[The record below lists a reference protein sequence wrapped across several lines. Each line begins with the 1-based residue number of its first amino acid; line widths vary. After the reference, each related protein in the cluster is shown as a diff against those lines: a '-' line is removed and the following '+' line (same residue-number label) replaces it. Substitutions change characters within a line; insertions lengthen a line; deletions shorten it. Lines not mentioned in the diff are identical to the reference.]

1 MQIEEFVKTVPNYP
15 PSSAGLIDA
24 PKTLANIVESTIGAV
39 YLDSN
44 KCNKTTSKV

>member
-15 PSSAGLIDA
+15 PSSVGLIDA

-39 YLDSN
+39 YLDSD